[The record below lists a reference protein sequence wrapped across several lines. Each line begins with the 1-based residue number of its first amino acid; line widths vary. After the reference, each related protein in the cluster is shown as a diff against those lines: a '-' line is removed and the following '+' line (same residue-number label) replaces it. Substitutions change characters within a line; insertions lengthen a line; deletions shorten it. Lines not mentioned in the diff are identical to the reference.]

1 MQRGKNAVTF
11 VIILF
16 KMLEKNAAVTMEPGY
31 IVVVST
37 IAVTGTLQL
46 VVEPDIYVQEQLA

>member
-1 MQRGKNAVTF
+1 MTF

-46 VVEPDIYVQEQLA
+46 VVEPDTYVQEQLA